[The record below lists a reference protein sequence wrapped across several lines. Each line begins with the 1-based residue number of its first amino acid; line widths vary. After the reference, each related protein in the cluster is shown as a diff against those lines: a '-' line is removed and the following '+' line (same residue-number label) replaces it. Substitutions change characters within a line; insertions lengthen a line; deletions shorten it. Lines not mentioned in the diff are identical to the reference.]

1 MVVVSRS
8 PREPGKAIPIRGSA
22 RTAKRILRG
31 EPGKIAAALS
41 SFSHRAW
48 AACVRCGVLSGGSVI
63 CNSLSETLMS
73 LAVVV
78 KS

>member
-1 MVVVSRS
+1 
-8 PREPGKAIPIRGSA
+8 
-22 RTAKRILRG
+22 
-31 EPGKIAAALS
+31 LS

-48 AACVRCGVLSGGSVI
+48 AACVRCGVLSGVSVI